1 MRQESSNLMAGSQTA
16 DVEIPPEEWGS
27 FFNGFSRQHEG
38 WLVTLK
44 VTEPN
49 GETSGARNYRL
60 KSIRSDHREQDH
72 AIYLTLA
79 RNDGWQVASQIRD
92 PARVVFH
99 RDLKGAH
106 EGLDIKSAD
115 GTLTSIRFRVTAQ
128 PETLDGVLPES
139 QHMTPN
145 STSGSGARRS
155 GKRGKENDGS

>member
-1 MRQESSNLMAGSQTA
+1 MRHEGTSLAGHSKTGDA
-16 DVEIPPEEWGS
+16 EIPPEEWHS
-27 FFNGFSRQHEG
+27 FFNGFSRQHAG
-38 WLVTLK
+38 WLITLAVTQSNQK
-44 VTEPN
+44 STEVR
-49 GETSGARNYRL
+49 GRRL
-60 KSIRSDHREQDH
+60 EDISSDHLGNE
-72 AIYLTLA
+72 IYLTVA
-79 RNDGWQVASQIRD
+79 RNDGWQVASRIRG

-128 PETLDGVLPES
+128 PETLDGVLADS

-155 GKRGKENDGS
+155 EKRGKENAGS

>member
-16 DVEIPPEEWGS
+16 DVEIPPEEWHS
-27 FFNGFSRQHEG
+27 FFNGFSRQHAG
-38 WLVTLK
+38 WLITLAVTQSNK
-44 VTEPN
+44 KSTEVR
-49 GETSGARNYRL
+49 GRRL
-60 KSIRSDHREQDH
+60 QDISSDHLDH
-72 AIYLTLA
+72 EIYLTVA
-79 RNDGWQVASQIRD
+79 RNDGWQVASRIRD

-115 GTLTSIRFRVTAQ
+115 GTLTSIRFRVTAR
-128 PETLDGVLPES
+128 PETLDGVLADS